1 MTALDLDT
9 LEATANAATPGPWIA
24 GCPHPFTPGA
34 QVKLYGPNWTPI
46 RIEESS
52 GRYVRPTRDAA
63 YIATFDPPTALA
75 LIARVREAEAALE
88 RVWELHREGDWEC
101 GNPSHTNP
109 EVGCPDCWVA
119 CASCQESYP
128 CPTIRTLEGASS

>member
-1 MTALDLDT
+1 MSEQVDMDALELR
-9 LEATANAATPGPWIA
+9 AMR
-24 GCPHPFTPGA
+24 F
-34 QVKLYGPNWTPI
+34 QKLNPLHECFNSVT
-46 RIEESS
+46 
-52 GRYVRPTRDAA
+52 T
-63 YIATFDPPTALA
+63 LA

-88 RVWELHREGDWEC
+88 RVRELHRDGDWEC

-128 CPTIRTLEGASS
+128 CPTIRALEGASS